1 MSLINN
7 QGRIAGRKSDLRS
20 SKANY
25 KFDVYSDDWELDAN
39 KKIRFRTMDSL
50 SLEPKFLES
59 FRLVLADYACEVSSS
74 YTTLIF
80 NGCKNFFS
88 FGVRDVILESH
99 LINYKAS
106 LGKERE
112 YNLGFIRSFLLSW
125 DERGLDGVDEKAIA
139 LLNSLKLSGNVKG
152 KAVALGC
159 PFSGA
164 YTYEEQ
170 ADFINF
176 YTNAFSGHQISLSD
190 YAFIMFLQQT
200 GVRPLQI
207 TQTYV
212 GDLITRLEG
221 GVEYFDLKIP
231 KAKQR
236 GSYRASFQEK
246 TNVNEDLM
254 LVLMRQAERSVVEV
268 EKHFKIKLNDAQ
280 REKVPL
286 FIDLPSMLELR
297 TFAEFEQKMSS
308 QPDYLC
314 MRLKSTPNSV
324 EGRIRRIAHLCPLKT
339 RRIEIDGEFGD
350 LHISPRR
357 FRYTYATNL
366 AIAGASDHVIAEEL
380 GQSDTQQVKVYTEF
394 NEDMADR
401 IDVALA
407 SSLTP
412 LAQAF
417 AGTLIDSEK
426 DAIRANDPRSRIHSE
441 SGSTVGNCGDYG
453 FCASGTIHCY
463 TCAKFQ
469 PWLNAKHE
477 EVLKFVTDDRDKKR
491 DLGASEFVLQGAN
504 RTIDAIK
511 VVVQMCSD
519 RKLELEKEGSL
530 NV

>member
-1 MSLINN
+1 MELVDEK
-7 QGRIAGRKSDLRS
+7 GRLGNRKSDRRIT
-20 SKANY
+20 KANY
-25 KFDVYSDDWELDAN
+25 EFDVFSDYWELDAN
-39 KKIRFRTMDSL
+39 KKIYFRGMDSL
-50 SLEPKFLES
+50 SLAPDFLDC
-59 FRLVLADYACEVSSS
+59 FKLALADYACELSAS
-74 YTTLIF
+74 YTDNLFRYT
-80 NGCKNFFS
+80 KWFFS
-88 FGVRDVILESH
+88 VGVTDRVLESH
-99 LINYKAS
+99 VIKYKAS
-106 LGKERE
+106 LDKENE
-112 YNLGFIRSFLLSW
+112 YKLGYIRGFLLDW
-125 DERGLDGVDEKAIA
+125 HEKEIGGIDAKAIE
-139 LLNSLKLSGNVKG
+139 LLNTLKISGNVKG
-152 KAVALGC
+152 RAVALGC

-200 GVRPLQI
+200 GVRPIQI

-221 GVEYFDLKIP
+221 GVEHFDLKIP
-231 KAKQR
+231 KGKQR

-254 LVLMRQAERSVVEV
+254 LVLMRQAGNSVELV

-297 TFAEFEQKMSS
+297 TFEEFEHKMNS

-314 MRLKSTPNSV
+314 MRLKSTPDSV
-324 EGRIRRIAHLCPLKT
+324 EDKVRRIAHLCPLKT
-339 RRIEIDGEFGD
+339 RRIEVEGEFGD

-366 AIAGASDHVIAEEL
+366 AIAGANDHVIAEEL

-426 DAIRANDPRSRIHSE
+426 NAIRANDPRSRIHSE

-511 VVVQMCSD
+511 VVLQMCSD